1 MFSIQAA
8 KERLKQVIT
17 QAGDKE
23 IAELCSCQA
32 DIESVT
38 TGKL

>member
-8 KERLKQVIT
+8 KGRLKQVIT

-23 IAELCSCQA
+23 IAELCSRQA
-32 DIESVT
+32 DIESAT